1 MKEFSFELYTSDPKN
16 PDFLTELLKNCS
28 QLYDTEKEYVVPYD
42 LVQDLVKEAQLNDR
56 IDKLRETT
64 FIIRVRLF
72 SLKQEL

>member
-1 MKEFSFELYTSDPKN
+1 M
-16 PDFLTELLKNCS
+16 
-28 QLYDTEKEYVVPYD
+28 VPYD